1 MEGRGKGGREERWGV
16 TTCEYIE
23 VRAGG
28 TGVDGWFG

>member
-1 MEGRGKGGREERWGV
+1 MVVVGGSDYC
-16 TTCEYIE
+16 TCEYIE